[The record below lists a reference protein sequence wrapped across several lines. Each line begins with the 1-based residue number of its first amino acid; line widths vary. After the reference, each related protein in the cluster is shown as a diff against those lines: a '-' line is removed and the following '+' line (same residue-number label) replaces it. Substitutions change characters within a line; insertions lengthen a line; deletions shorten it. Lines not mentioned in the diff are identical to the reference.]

1 MPRGFFG
8 GGGWWLF
15 SLLNTL
21 KIIELYLL
29 KKKRRGVKQNSPC
42 PCFHGAYSLA
52 VEPSAL
58 SRFQDGDDWAPKQT
72 HHFLSPPSDRRGTVK
87 DLAGKRS
94 VSPGAPEAC
103 LPPRAR
109 P

>member
-29 KKKRRGVKQNSPC
+29 KKGGGAEIKKKAPVLACMEPPVWLWSPL
-42 PCFHGAYSLA
+42 H
-52 VEPSAL
+52 
-58 SRFQDGDDWAPKQT
+58 
-72 HHFLSPPSDRRGTVK
+72 
-87 DLAGKRS
+87 LAGSKMGMTGPQSR
-94 VSPGAPEAC
+94 PIIFC
-103 LPPRAR
+103 LHHLTGGGQ
-109 P
+109 

>member
-29 KKKRRGVKQNSPC
+29 KKKK
-42 PCFHGAYSLA
+42 
-52 VEPSAL
+52 
-58 SRFQDGDDWAPKQT
+58 
-72 HHFLSPPSDRRGTVK
+72 
-87 DLAGKRS
+87 AGSETK
-94 VSPGAPEAC
+94 
-103 LPPRAR
+103 
-109 P
+109 